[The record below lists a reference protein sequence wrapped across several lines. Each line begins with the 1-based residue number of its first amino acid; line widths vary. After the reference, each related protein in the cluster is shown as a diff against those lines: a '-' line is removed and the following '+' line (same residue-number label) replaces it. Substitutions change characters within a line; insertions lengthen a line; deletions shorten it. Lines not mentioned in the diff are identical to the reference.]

1 MKKLPELMIFDM
13 DGLIF
18 DTERLFMMK
27 KNEILTEYGYPARQE
42 DYVQTI
48 GLSGSLLREKLAEL
62 YGPDYPA
69 DEISA
74 KARAAVN
81 TYMEENGPSVKP
93 GVRKLLQ
100 WLAKR
105 DIRCCVASSTRRAY
119 VEKYLRLAGLE
130 VYFSFVIGGEDVKRS
145 KPEPDIFLLACD
157 RAGVRPGN
165 ALVLED
171 SENGIRAAA
180 AAGIPVICIPDL
192 KQPSPDLAGKA
203 VAVLSSAE
211 EVVPMLSGFKYFA

>member
-1 MKKLPELMIFDM
+1 MEKRLQLVIFDM

-42 DYVQTI
+42 DYVQTL
-48 GLSGSLLREKLAEL
+48 GLSGSLLRDKLAEL

-74 KARAAVN
+74 KTRAAVN

-100 WLAKR
+100 WLVKR
-105 DIRCCVASSTRRAY
+105 DIRCCVASSTRRSYA
-119 VEKYLRLAGLE
+119 EKYLRLAGLE
-130 VYFSFVIGGEDVKRS
+130 AYFSFAIGGEEVQRS
-145 KPEPDIFLLACD
+145 KPEPDIFLLACE

-171 SENGIRAAA
+171 SENGIR
-180 AAGIPVICIPDL
+180 
-192 KQPSPDLAGKA
+192 
-203 VAVLSSAE
+203 
-211 EVVPMLSGFKYFA
+211 